1 MNFTTIKTGA
11 VALLVALTIGCFSLT
26 SLYAAQPKYGG
37 TLRVYAQTDINSLD
51 PHKLGWQNHEI
62 ARQIFE
68 GLLAVDE
75 GLKVIP
81 GLARSW
87 NITDNGLTYTF
98 TLQRGVKF
106 HNGKEMTSA
115 DVKASFER
123 VKQSSIGSKFASI
136 ESIET
141 PDAYTVVMKLSKM
154 NATLLIN
161 IASPYTVG
169 IMPAEEAM
177 AEKNKKNIQNPI
189 GTGPFQFVQWIPDR
203 FIKLKRFDGYWG
215 GIGGEPT
222 GTGGKKIAYVDEIII
237 RPIKESA
244 VQAASLEAGDVDLGF
259 AHVSQI
265 ERLKNNPQ
273 VKIAS
278 TGPTFTTW
286 LFWFGTK
293 PGSPMN
299 DINLRKAF
307 AYAINKQEMLVAA
320 TGGPGVTV
328 NAAFPSFTPWFTKHY
343 SVEYG
348 PQQDIEKAKAYLK
361 KSSYNGETLKI
372 TTTKNYAPMYKQAV
386 VAQAQLKGVGIN
398 TELELMDWTSLFAK
412 YKSGKFDIVSYGY
425 GVHADPDAYFYA
437 RLHSTN
443 TFNGWENAEFDKL
456 VLAGRST
463 NDFEERKAAY
473 DQAQKILVD
482 ELPLLPTFSEEFFY
496 GYNKRV
502 HGLMPW
508 GTSLTRM
515 WNIWLDQ

>member
-1 MNFTTIKTGA
+1 MNYSSLKTHTL
-11 VALLVALTIGCFSLT
+11 ALMIVTLIGCFSLIT
-26 SLYAAQPKYGG
+26 TYASEPKFGG
-37 TLRVYAQTDINSLD
+37 TLRVMSQTDISSLD

-81 GLARSW
+81 GLAESW
-87 NITDNGLTYTF
+87 KISENGLVYTF
-98 TLQRGVKF
+98 KLHHGIKF

-115 DVKASFER
+115 DVKATFER
-123 VKQSSIGSKFASI
+123 VKQSAIGSQFASV
-136 ESIET
+136 ESIDT
-141 PDAYTVVMKLSKM
+141 PDAYTVVMKLSAPT
-154 NATLLIN
+154 ATLLISV
-161 IASPYTVG
+161 ASPYTVG

-177 AEKNKKNIQNPI
+177 SEENKKNIQHPI
-189 GTGPFQFVQWIPDR
+189 GTGLYEFVEWIPDR
-203 FIKLKRFDGYWG
+203 YIKLKRFEKYWG
-215 GIGGEPT
+215 GAGQST
-222 GTGGKKIAYVDEIII
+222 GTGGKKTAYVDEVVI

-259 AHVSQI
+259 VHVSQKD
-265 ERLKNNPQ
+265 RLEKNPQ

-278 TGPTFTTW
+278 TGPTLSFW
-286 LFWFGTK
+286 NFWFGTK

-307 AYAINKQEMLVAA
+307 AYAINKKEMLVAA

-328 NAAFPSFTPWFTKHY
+328 NAAFPSFTPWYTKHY
-343 SVEYG
+343 STEYG

-361 KSSYNGETLKI
+361 KSRYNGETLMI
-372 TTTKNYAPMYKQAV
+372 TTCKNYAPMYKQAV
-386 VAQAQLKGVGIN
+386 VAQAQLKSVGIN

-425 GVHADPDAYFYA
+425 GAHADPDAYFYA
-437 RLHSTN
+437 RLHSSN
-443 TFNGWENAEFDKL
+443 TYNGWGNAEFDKI
-456 VLAGRST
+456 VLAARST
-463 NDFEERKAAY
+463 NDFEKRKAAY

-502 HGLMPW
+502 HGLKPW
-508 GTSLTRM
+508 GTSLTRL
-515 WNIWLDQ
+515 WNIWLDK